1 MRRKGVCVCLEG
13 VLEEKLC
20 EIECVRGE
28 SLWEWGERMTVEEY
42 MRGESMRRKRVK
54 V

>member
-1 MRRKGVCVCLEG
+1 MRRKGVCVCLCLEG

-28 SLWEWGERMTVEEY
+28 SLWE
-42 MRGESMRRKRVK
+42 
-54 V
+54 